1 MKSDISFVKHGEL
14 VNFLYQA
21 LGILPRKKA
30 KTDAFDEEQKK
41 SNSYNNRKSTL
52 RNKDVKNNFTGKR
65 D

>member
-30 KTDAFDEEQKK
+30 KADAFDEEQKK
-41 SNSYNNRKSTL
+41 VLQKS
-52 RNKDVKNNFTGKR
+52 KR
-65 D
+65 PADASGIDH